1 MGEILE
7 KIEYFIAF
15 CVGLVYSLGGN
26 KRNGDTLMLI
36 MFRVKNFASFKDE
49 AILDMRAIT
58 YKDMKSHVLESEK
71 NKVVKTLAIYG
82 KNASG
87 KSNLISALYY
97 FESFVYNQF
106 FDAGNREDEIDFGD
120 KMPNIRRNTFKLSE
134 EVDNDSEFEIIFYHD
149 NRTYQYG
156 FSIQDIPEEKK
167 YIIKEEWLLIDDKTV
182 FDRQGDSITYGKK
195 YENELKRIDKTRNDR
210 LYVGILDY
218 FAEGEVKNIV
228 DGFKEYLRIKFNV
241 HFELILEGSVKG
253 LVSGVSFSRRI
264 AEDEEYR
271 STIEKF
277 IRVADVGI
285 TGLSVEENLD
295 ESTRE
300 HRPFEIKTIHNVY
313 NSKGE
318 TVRQEKFE
326 LNMESSGTIRYFSFI
341 QYILDV
347 IEKGGVFIVDEMS
360 ARLHPILSK
369 FIVDL
374 FQGEMNKSAQLI
386 FTTHDI
392 SLMNRKQLRRDEIAF
407 VEKNERGESSLYTL
421 ADIKAR
427 SDASFSKDYMS
438 GKYGAI
444 PVINEGIINDEMVG
458 EWLCQD

>member
-1 MGEILE
+1 M
-7 KIEYFIAF
+7 
-15 CVGLVYSLGGN
+15 
-26 KRNGDTLMLI
+26 
-36 MFRVKNFASFKDE
+36 
-49 AILDMRAIT
+49 
-58 YKDMKSHVLESEK
+58 
-71 NKVVKTLAIYG
+71 
-82 KNASG
+82 
-87 KSNLISALYY
+87 
-97 FESFVYNQF
+97 
-106 FDAGNREDEIDFGD
+106 
-120 KMPNIRRNTFKLSE
+120 
-134 EVDNDSEFEIIFYHD
+134 
-149 NRTYQYG
+149 
-156 FSIQDIPEEKK
+156 
-167 YIIKEEWLLIDDKTV
+167 
-182 FDRQGDSITYGKK
+182 
-195 YENELKRIDKTRNDR
+195 
-210 LYVGILDY
+210 DY
-218 FAEGEVKNIV
+218 FAEGQVKKIV
-228 DGFKEYLRIKFNV
+228 DGFKEYLKNKFDV

-271 STIEKF
+271 KTVEKF
-277 IRVADVGI
+277 VRVADVGI
-285 TGLSVEENLD
+285 TGLSVEENMD
-295 ESTRE
+295 ENTKE

-318 TVRQEKFE
+318 VVGEEKFE

-347 IEKGGVFIVDEMS
+347 IERGGVFIVDEMS

-374 FQGEMNKSAQLI
+374 FQSNKNKTAQLI

-392 SLMNRKQLRRDEIAF
+392 SLMNRQQFRRDEIAF

-427 SDASFSKDYMS
+427 SDASFSKDYML

-444 PVINEGIINDEMVG
+444 PVINEESIENEMVG